1 MRRYYYRLKTRRY
14 LRRAMAPSLSL
25 SARLAQYTI

>member
-1 MRRYYYRLKTRRY
+1 MFRWYTRLRTRRD